1 MLGYKHISSLMS
13 VAVILLLTL
22 VVSCNKFNYGYDEND
37 PGASKPNEAEL
48 SFSVSWG
55 SAGVAAADRPEQLTV
70 LMGRKVNS
78 LHYIWDLDSDG
89 GFIYT
94 PPVVEEETEQ
104 PDSDVE
110 PDSDLENEITEELP
124 SPKSR
129 SIANGEYYIVAF
141 SNPGLFYEISEY
153 SEFQTNPAMSMR
165 ELYAS
170 LPEIPAEEV
179 SQDQDLI
186 DFNPYAG
193 FYKPA
198 DEPLYIDVHKDAVL
212 TVPSNKY
219 NINLSPRNLTRTLTL
234 QLKVSSEKGV
244 VIDKISTV
252 LSGVVTKVQLMAGLM
267 SPTNTGKVA
276 FDITPVRKTEEY
288 TLYQGSV
295 NLLGI
300 FPPEDRAYITGP
312 GILQVL
318 VHASV
323 TDEGVVKQRV
333 FHAGLNLKSTLE
345 EAEMMVESDDKT
357 GYTMK
362 QQSELRM
369 LEIGPELKV
378 MKNQIMSGETEGL
391 DYWKPNDAEI
401 VPEEI
406 PDIC

>member
-1 MLGYKHISSLMS
+1 MFANRHISSLMS
-13 VAVILLLTL
+13 VAVTLLLMI
-22 VVSCNKFNYGYDEND
+22 VVSCNKFGYGYDENT

-55 SAGVAAADRPEQLTV
+55 SAGVSAELRPDQLTV

-78 LHYIWDLDSDG
+78 LHYIWSLDSDG

-94 PPVVEEETEQ
+94 PPVVDEETEQ

-110 PDSDLENEITEELP
+110 NEMTEEVP

-141 SNPGLFYEISEY
+141 SNPGSLYEISEY
-153 SEFQTNPAMSMR
+153 SEFQANPAMSMR
-165 ELYAS
+165 ELYAT
-170 LPEIPAEEV
+170 LPLIPDEEV

-198 DEPLYIDVHKDAVL
+198 DEPIYIDVHKDAAL
-212 TVPSNKY
+212 TEPSTNY
-219 NINLSPRNLTRTLTL
+219 NIKLSPRNLTRTLTV
-234 QLKVSSEKGV
+234 QLKVSCEEGV

-267 SPTNTGKVA
+267 SPTNTGKVS
-276 FDITPVRKTEEY
+276 FEVNPLKKDEKEGY

-362 QQSELRM
+362 QQSELRV

-378 MKNQIMSGETEGL
+378 MKNQIMSGDTEGL

-401 VPEEI
+401 VPEEV

>member
-1 MLGYKHISSLMS
+1 MFGYKHISSLMS
-13 VAVILLLTL
+13 VAVIMLLTL
-22 VVSCNKFNYGYDEND
+22 VVSCNKFTYGYDEND

-48 SFSVSWG
+48 SFTVSWG
-55 SAGVAAADRPEQLTV
+55 SAGVSAADRPDQLTV

-78 LHYIWDLDSDG
+78 LHYIWDLDSEG

-94 PPVVEEETEQ
+94 PPVSDEDGDEEA
-104 PDSDVE
+104 SDT
-110 PDSDLENEITEELP
+110 DDENQTPEEVP
-124 SPKSR
+124 SSKSR
-129 SIANGEYYIVAF
+129 AIANGEYYIIAF
-141 SNPGLFYEISEY
+141 SNPGSFYEISEY

-170 LPEIPAEEV
+170 LPEIPAEQV

-198 DEPLYIDVHKDAVL
+198 DEPIYIDVHKDAAF

-219 NINLSPRNLTRTLTL
+219 SVTLSPRNLTRTLTL
-234 QLKVSSEKGV
+234 QLKVSCEEGV

-267 SPTNTGKVA
+267 SPINTGKVA
-276 FDITPVRKTEEY
+276 FDIAPIGTSEGS

-323 TDEGVVKQRV
+323 IDNGVVKQRV

-345 EAEMMVESDDKT
+345 KAEMMVESDDKT